1 MDFINAKYNSQ
12 RQISGMSDYLDV
24 PITDY
29 AESPSHP
36 DWKKHVKD
44 TTITTNPETEANVST
59 NEDKGA

>member
-1 MDFINAKYNSQ
+1 
-12 RQISGMSDYLDV
+12 MSDYLDV

-59 NEDKGA
+59 NEDKGAFA